1 MPDGYLVQLGDGSLD
16 TGDSIVDPLTTFV
29 TDTNLGAGDWI
40 WSGTFGGQTYTN
52 TQEPGVYYLAT
63 NGNVYFVPDFGPVT
77 TITSSTA
84 LNPPAYSEFNIFI
97 GTSDEDPTLD
107 GTDDVDNIFGLDED
121 DVIDGAGDDDLLVG
135 GGGSDTITGGS
146 GDDIIYGDFE
156 TTPAE
161 TSEVLSW
168 ETQGA
173 DETNV
178 VGGLTQ
184 DTGNMNVSVAFTDDG
199 ALSEV
204 SLENNTSMYRE
215 DGEPFDVTSALYLRG
230 DGSSSETLTAT
241 FTFNAE
247 AGTEYA
253 DDVQDVSFRIND
265 IDTSSFID
273 TITITA
279 FDEAGNA
286 VPVSI
291 VAENPA
297 TITVTGQSITAT
309 GPNVSPL
316 SADGSVLVTIAGPVH
331 TINIDYGNGGS
342 AVQAVFVSDIAF
354 TTIVPD
360 AGDDVIDGGT
370 GADTMYGGDGDDII
384 YVGDGDDAFGQ
395 DGDDTFILT
404 DYGEANS
411 AITIEGGE
419 GGETNGDT
427 LMLNRLASYD
437 DIIFTN
443 TDDANGGLSGSVT
456 LFDGTLLTFS
466 NIETIICFAEGS
478 LIDTPYGPRPI
489 QDLRVGDLVLTR
501 DAGPQ
506 PIRWLGHRTVP
517 GLGNMTPVRL
527 TSLAGQRATTP
538 LTVSP
543 QHRML
548 IRGPRAELLFG
559 EREVL
564 VAAKHLIDG
573 RSVTWAACESVTYYH
588 MMLDTHQVV
597 TAHGLPSESFFAGQQ
612 GLSALDPAARH
623 ELFTL
628 FPELR
633 SASLGRTA
641 RRTLSAYE
649 AAVL

>member
-1 MPDGYLVQLGDGSLD
+1 MPDGYLVQLGDSSLD

-40 WSGTFGGQTYTN
+40 WSGTWNGSPFTN
-52 TQEPGVYYLAT
+52 EQEPGVFYLAT
-63 NGNVYFVPDFGPVT
+63 DGNVYFVPDFGPVG

-84 LNPPAYSEFNIFI
+84 LNPPAYSEINIFI
-97 GTSDEDPTLD
+97 GTSDDDVALD

-121 DVIDGAGDDDLLVG
+121 DIIDGDGDDDLLVG
-135 GGGSDTITGGS
+135 GGGDDTITGGS
-146 GDDIIYGDFE
+146 GDDVIYGDYETEPTE
-156 TTPAE
+156 TTE
-161 TSEVLSW
+161 LLSW
-168 ETQGA
+168 ETAGA

-184 DTGNMNVSVAFTDDG
+184 DTGNINVSVAFTDDG

-215 DGEPFDVTSALYLRG
+215 NGEPFDVTSALYLRG
-230 DGSSSETLTAT
+230 DGTSSETLTAT

-253 DDVQDVSFRIND
+253 DEVQDVSFRIND
-265 IDTSSFID
+265 IDTSSFVD

-279 FDEAGNA
+279 FDEAGNS
-286 VPVSI
+286 VPVTI
-291 VAENPA
+291 VPENPA
-297 TITVTGQSITAT
+297 AVSVSGQSITGV

-316 SADGSVLVTIAGPVH
+316 SGDGSVLVTIAGPVH
-331 TINIDYGNGGS
+331 TLNIDYGNDGT
-342 AVQAVFVSDIAF
+342 AVQAIFVSDIAY

-360 AGDDVIDGGT
+360 GGNDTIDGGT

-384 YVGDGDDAFGQ
+384 FVGDGDDAFGD

-427 LMLNRLASYD
+427 LMLNGLAAYD

-456 LFDGTLLTFS
+456 LFDGTQLTFS
-466 NIETIICFAEGS
+466 NIENIICFAADTR
-478 LIDTPYGPRPI
+478 IDTPNGPRPV
-489 QDLRVGDLVLTR
+489 QELRIGDLVLTR

-506 PIRWLGHRTVP
+506 PIRWIGHRTVP

-527 TSLAGQRATTP
+527 TSLAGQPTTAP
-538 LTVSP
+538 LIVSP

-573 RSVTWAACESVTYYH
+573 RSVTLAACAEVTYYH
-588 MMLDTHQVV
+588 IMLDTHQVV
-597 TAHGLPSESFFAGQQ
+597 TAHGLPSESFYAGHQ
-612 GLSALDPAARH
+612 GLSALDPASRH
-623 ELFTL
+623 EFFTL

-633 SASLGRTA
+633 SSSPGRTA